1 MWILPKPYF
10 AVRVVRSVRVSS
22 NQILTTP
29 THSNTGT
36 IRRELPLIESTHDIK
51 TDENLHLRLAR
62 RWLAIGTDNDDTL
75 CDSFLRVV
83 ANEPRIY
90 DKLSES
96 SKISLRATCP
106 SIWERDLFK
115 AMENEDSMNVL
126 LENIYEEK
134 EYYLAIP
141 RLHVLAVHT
150 VEMEVLKGTE
160 DSSEFWNRRAERGL
174 CMLHDRLKTM
184 LSMLAFDFDSNSST
198 PGSMGWWRHVATRML
213 SRRSM
218 ARSDYDYRGSDCIRD
233 AEKIVEDWLDYRALN
248 EFVET
253 LSTRKDQLDFWL
265 YLLRYPKIIDYA
277 MVTLSD
283 GEPEK
288 KFVKWYLQF
297 ACAIVLERCEPTSSF
312 DGLKSRVVSR
322 SITSATRNMA
332 NDLFERIETAG
343 NDLEKST
350 DWINWSLQSRK
361 SLPCSISSRMLVRYL
376 RGVRGAVFS
385 FKESLDDFD
394 LSNACRLDNYTL
406 ELFKRWRDESA
417 DDTWE
422 RQNLTTVITSANR
435 GRKRPRQSASPSED
449 TKRKRDV
456 VVIE

>member
-1 MWILPKPYF
+1 M
-10 AVRVVRSVRVSS
+10 
-22 NQILTTP
+22 
-29 THSNTGT
+29 NTGT
-36 IRRELPLIESTHDIK
+36 IRRELPFIESTHDIK

-115 AMENEDSMNVL
+115 AMENEDSMKVL
-126 LENIYEEK
+126 LENIYQEK

-160 DSSEFWNRRAERGL
+160 DSSEFWNRRAERTL
-174 CMLHDRLKTM
+174 CMLHDRLEMM
-184 LSMLAFDFDSNSST
+184 LRISDRNSSST

-218 ARSDYDYRGSDCIRD
+218 TRSDYDYRSSDCIRD

-277 MVTLSD
+277 MVTLHR
-283 GEPEK
+283 EQEK

-297 ACAIVLERCEPTSSF
+297 ACAIVLERCESTSSSF
-312 DGLKSRVVSR
+312 DGLKSRVASR
-322 SITSATRNMA
+322 SVTSVAHNMA
-332 NDLFERIETAG
+332 NDLLERIERAG
-343 NDLEKST
+343 NDLKKKST
-350 DWINWSLQSRK
+350 DWLTWTLESRK
-361 SLPCSISSRMLVRYL
+361 SIPCSISSRMLVMYL
-376 RGVRGAVFS
+376 KGGEVFS
-385 FKESLDDFD
+385 FKGSLDDFE
-394 LSNACRLDNYTL
+394 LVNVSRLDNYTL
-406 ELFKRWRDESA
+406 ELFKRWRDRSE
-417 DDTWE
+417 DGTWV
-422 RQNLTTVITSANR
+422 RHHLSTILTSANR
-435 GRKRPRQSASPSED
+435 GRKRPRQSEH